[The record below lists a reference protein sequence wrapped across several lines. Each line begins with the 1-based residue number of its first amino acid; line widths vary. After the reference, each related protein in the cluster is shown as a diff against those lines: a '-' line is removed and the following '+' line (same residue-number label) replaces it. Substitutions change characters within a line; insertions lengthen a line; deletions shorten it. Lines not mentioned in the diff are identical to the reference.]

1 LPVRF
6 GSREAS
12 QMLSMRKADRS
23 RRDRVADQDCEFFTI
38 DIQGTGRPWHILN
51 VIALVDCLDVY

>member
-1 LPVRF
+1 
-6 GSREAS
+6 
-12 QMLSMRKADRS
+12 MLSMRKADRS